1 MRKTIMLTLALSL
14 ILAGCSLFGGG
25 SGGEGADGSDGF
37 GGFDSPGGFDNP
49 GSETIAEEFRGGW
62 ECEETTLEDPNSYTG
77 YLHLEVSD
85 DGSYSMYD
93 IAAGN
98 PGIEGWLEVLS
109 DTELI
114 LHIEKT
120 VDTDIPVEWEGISYA
135 QKMKYCFTDDGKL
148 QIAYDDG
155 QRTST
160 LVFYRF
166 N

>member
-1 MRKTIMLTLALSL
+1 MKKTIMLTLALSL
-14 ILAGCSLFGGG
+14 ILAGCSLFGDG
-25 SGGEGADGSDGF
+25 SGGE
-37 GGFDSPGGFDNP
+37 P
-49 GSETIAEEFRGGW
+49 IAEEFRGGW

-114 LHIEKT
+114 LHIDKT
-120 VDTDIPVEWEGISYA
+120 VDTDIPVEWDGISYD
-135 QKMKYCFTDDGKL
+135 QEMKYCFTDDGKL
-148 QIAYDDG
+148 QITYDDG
-155 QRTST
+155 EQTST
-160 LVFYRF
+160 LVFYKWP
-166 N
+166 

>member
-1 MRKTIMLTLALSL
+1 MKKTIMLTLALSL
-14 ILAGCSLFGGG
+14 ILAGCSLFGDG
-25 SGGEGADGSDGF
+25 SGGEGADGPDGA
-37 GGFDSPGGFDNP
+37 GGFDGAGGEP
-49 GSETIAEEFRGGW
+49 IAEEFRGGW

-77 YLHLEVSD
+77 YLHLEVSY

-114 LHIEKT
+114 LHIDKT
-120 VDTDIPVEWEGISYA
+120 VDTDIPVEWEGISYD

-160 LVFYRF
+160 LVFYRWP
-166 N
+166 

>member
-1 MRKTIMLTLALSL
+1 MRNSILRKFLILCMVIVLTIV
-14 ILAGCSLFGGG
+14 LAGCSFLSSDDSEGLA
-25 SGGEGADGSDGF
+25 GGE
-37 GGFDSPGGFDNP
+37 P
-49 GSETIAEEFRGGW
+49 IAEEFRGGW

-85 DGSYSMYD
+85 DGNYSMYD

-98 PGIEGWLEVLS
+98 PGIEGWLGVLS

-120 VDTDIPVEWEGISYA
+120 VDTDIPVEWDGISMD

-148 QIAYDDG
+148 QITYDNG
-155 QRTST
+155 QKTST
-160 LVFYRF
+160 LVFF
-166 N
+166 KLP

>member
-1 MRKTIMLTLALSL
+1 MRKTIMLTLALALALTLALAL
-14 ILAGCSLFGGG
+14 ILAGCSLFGDGPGG
-25 SGGEGADGSDGF
+25 DERADGPDGSV
-37 GGFDSPGGFDNP
+37 GEP
-49 GSETIAEEFRGGW
+49 IAEEFRGGW

-85 DGSYSMYD
+85 DGNYSMYD

-120 VDTDIPVEWEGISYA
+120 VDTDIPVEWDGISYD
-135 QKMKYCFTDDGKL
+135 QKMRYCFTDDGKL
-148 QIAYDDG
+148 LITYDDG
-155 QRTST
+155 RRTST
-160 LVFYRF
+160 LVFFRL